1 MLARVV
7 SPPGFLEVVESPFNV
22 FSPALVVLPLAALSL
37 AFLVSAARS
46 LAFLLSPALVVL
58 FLAAPSVLFLVS
70 AVCHAASSLSGYL
83 AQRLPMFPLSPHV
96 PRDSRDYCGYGDS

>member
-22 FSPALVVLPLAALSL
+22 FSPALVVL
-37 AFLVSAARS
+37 
-46 LAFLLSPALVVL
+46 
-58 FLAAPSVLFLVS
+58 FLAAPSVAFLVS

>member
-37 AFLVSAARS
+37 A
-46 LAFLLSPALVVL
+46 
-58 FLAAPSVLFLVS
+58 FLVS